1 MLGYPQYL
9 GNVDDV
15 NVHVFYFVFF
25 NNLNID
31 KIMKKLKLI
40 LATIVLLLCCVSSS
54 AHEFEVDGI
63 YYYITDR
70 EKLTVAVTYRGSS
83 SNSYSN
89 EYSGDVVIPQT
100 VTYNNQTYSVT
111 SIGDEGF
118 FYCSRLTSVTIPN
131 SVTSIGESAF
141 YNCRSLTSVTI
152 PNSVTSI
159 GDDAFDGTAWYNNQP
174 DGVVYAGKVAYKY
187 IGTMPSNTNIEL
199 AEGTLGITAQA
210 FYGCSNLTSVTI
222 PNSVT
227 SIGANAFDGTAWYN
241 NQPDGVVYAGKVAY
255 KYKGTMPSNT
265 SIELAEGTLGIAE
278 DAFYNCR
285 SLTSITIPN
294 SVTSIGGGAFSS
306 CDSLTSVHISDI
318 AAWCNIKFNNYL
330 SNPLYYAKH
339 LYMNGKEIT
348 ELKIPDGVTSIG
360 KYVFSN
366 CLSLTSVT
374 IPNSV
379 TSIGYEAFYN
389 CSGLK
394 TMVVGAGVLSIGDFQ
409 STPVKTIWLTNT
421 PPERYTRLEGKINY
435 VANEQYGS
443 MSNKKVYKYL
453 SSMFEVDGVTYVPV
467 NPSERTCDV
476 IDCKY
481 DSTLTDIKINETV
494 SYKNI
499 SMNVKEVMPYAFFGN
514 KYIKNI
520 SLKNNGGIGRE
531 AFESC
536 TALQKATI
544 SNNGVIDSEAFYNCE
559 SLTTATL
566 GDSIKSLGNYAFSSC
581 KLLKEIIIP
590 NAVKTIGEYCFEN
603 CSAMNK
609 AIIGNSVETISNYA
623 FSGCSSLPEL
633 TIPKSISSIGGYAF
647 SGCTGLKKFV
657 IEDRETTLKLGRNDR
672 NPLFADC
679 PLDYV
684 YIGGDISY
692 STSSSYGY
700 SPFYRN
706 TSLREVVITD
716 KETEISANEFYGC
729 TNLQNFT
736 VGDGVTKFG
745 DWAFSGCSS
754 LKKLSFGSQ
763 LKTIGKEA
771 FSDCVAVTEITSKA
785 TTPPTCGSMALD
797 DINKWECTLNI
808 PKGCSAAYQAAEQ
821 WKEFFFITEGEGGEP
836 VEPETPEEKVCATPT
851 ISYENGKLIFNCETQ
866 GAVCKST
873 ITDDDI
879 ASFEANEV
887 QLKVTYNISVYAT
900 KEGYKDSEV
909 AKATLCWI
917 GVEPK
922 SEGLTNTDIA
932 HVKAL
937 PVVVQASNGTITV
950 TGADDGTMVE
960 VYGISGAKL
969 GEAKTTLNT
978 ATISIAQHAD
988 NVVIVKV
995 GNKSIKIAL

>member
-1 MLGYPQYL
+1 M
-9 GNVDDV
+9 V
-15 NVHVFYFVFF
+15 
-25 NNLNID
+25 
-31 KIMKKLKLI
+31 
-40 LATIVLLLCCVSSS
+40 
-54 AHEFEVDGI
+54 
-63 YYYITDR
+63 
-70 EKLTVAVTYRGSS
+70 
-83 SNSYSN
+83 
-89 EYSGDVVIPQT
+89 
-100 VTYNNQTYSVT
+100 
-111 SIGDEGF
+111 
-118 FYCSRLTSVTIPN
+118 
-131 SVTSIGESAF
+131 
-141 YNCRSLTSVTI
+141 
-152 PNSVTSI
+152 
-159 GDDAFDGTAWYNNQP
+159 GT
-174 DGVVYAGKVAYKY
+174 
-187 IGTMPSNTNIEL
+187 
-199 AEGTLGITAQA
+199 
-210 FYGCSNLTSVTI
+210 
-222 PNSVT
+222 
-227 SIGANAFDGTAWYN
+227 
-241 NQPDGVVYAGKVAY
+241 
-255 KYKGTMPSNT
+255 
-265 SIELAEGTLGIAE
+265 
-278 DAFYNCR
+278 
-285 SLTSITIPN
+285 
-294 SVTSIGGGAFSS
+294 
-306 CDSLTSVHISDI
+306 
-318 AAWCNIKFNNYL
+318 
-330 SNPLYYAKH
+330 
-339 LYMNGKEIT
+339 
-348 ELKIPDGVTSIG
+348 
-360 KYVFSN
+360 
-366 CLSLTSVT
+366 
-374 IPNSV
+374 
-379 TSIGYEAFYN
+379 
-389 CSGLK
+389 
-394 TMVVGAGVLSIGDFQ
+394 GVLSIGNNQ

-421 PPERYTRLEGKINY
+421 PPSGYSRLEGEINY

-453 SSMFEVDGVTYVPV
+453 SSMFEVDGITYVPV

-499 SMNVKEVMPYAFFGN
+499 AMKVNAIMPYSFYGN
-514 KYIKNI
+514 KYIKSI
-520 SLKNNGGIGRE
+520 SLNNNGDIGRE

-566 GDSIKSLGNYAFSSC
+566 GDSIKSLGGYAFSGC
-581 KLLKEIIIP
+581 KLLEEIIIP

-609 AIIGNSVETISNYA
+609 AIIGNSVETINKYA
-623 FSGCSSLPEL
+623 FKSCSSLPEL
-633 TIPKSISSIGGYAF
+633 TFPKSTTSIGDYAF

-657 IEDRETTLKLGRNDR
+657 IEDRETTLELGRNGS
-672 NPLFADC
+672 NPLFVDC

-692 STSSSYGY
+692 STSSNYGY

-736 VGDGVTKFG
+736 VGDGVTTFG

-821 WKEFFFITEGEGGEP
+821 WKEFFFITEGEEGEP
-836 VEPETPEEKVCATPT
+836 VVPEKICATPT
-851 ISYENGKLIFNCETQ
+851 ISYENGKLIFNCETE

-879 ASFEANEV
+879 ASYEANEV
-887 QLKVTYNISVYAT
+887 QLNVTYNISVYAT
-900 KEGYKDSEV
+900 KADYKDSEV

-917 GVEPK
+917 DVEPK
-922 SEGLTNTDIA
+922 SEGLTDTDIA
-932 HVKAL
+932 NVKAL
-937 PVVVQASNGTITV
+937 PVVVQANNGTITV
-950 TGADDGTMVE
+950 TGANDGTMVE
-960 VYGISGAKL
+960 VYGISGTKL
-969 GEAKTTLNT
+969 GEAMTTLNT
-978 ATISIAQHAD
+978 ATIHTDAQTGS
-988 NVVIVKV
+988 VVIVKV

>member
-1 MLGYPQYL
+1 
-9 GNVDDV
+9 
-15 NVHVFYFVFF
+15 
-25 NNLNID
+25 
-31 KIMKKLKLI
+31 MKKLKSL
-40 LATIVLLLCCVSSS
+40 LATLAMLLCTISAS
-54 AHEFEVDGI
+54 AHSFEVDGI
-63 YYYITDR
+63 YYNITFR
-70 EKLTVAVTYRGSS
+70 KTVQVTYRGSS

-89 EYSGDVVIPQT
+89 EYSGDVVIPET
-100 VTYNNQTYSVT
+100 VTYESKTYSITSIGEYAFCYCSSLTSVTIPNSVT
-111 SIGDEGF
+111 SIGRSAFYGTAWYNNQPDGLVYAGKVAYKYKGTMPINTSIELAEGTLGIAGGAF
-118 FYCSRLTSVTIPN
+118 ENCPSLTSITIPNSVTSIGEYAFWNCSSLTSVTIPN
-131 SVTSIGESAF
+131 SVTSIGECAF
-141 YNCRSLTSVTI
+141 WNCSSLTSVTI

-159 GDDAFDGTAWYNNQP
+159 GSSAF
-174 DGVVYAGKVAYKY
+174 
-187 IGTMPSNTNIEL
+187 S
-199 AEGTLGITAQA
+199 
-210 FYGCSNLTSVTI
+210 GCS
-222 PNSVT
+222 
-227 SIGANAFDGTAWYN
+227 
-241 NQPDGVVYAGKVAY
+241 
-255 KYKGTMPSNT
+255 
-265 SIELAEGTLGIAE
+265 
-278 DAFYNCR
+278 
-285 SLTSITIPN
+285 SLTSINIPN
-294 SVTSIGGGAFSS
+294 
-306 CDSLTSVHISDI
+306 
-318 AAWCNIKFNNYL
+318 
-330 SNPLYYAKH
+330 
-339 LYMNGKEIT
+339 
-348 ELKIPDGVTSIG
+348 GVTSIG
-360 KYVFSN
+360 SSAFS
-366 CLSLTSVT
+366 
-374 IPNSV
+374 
-379 TSIGYEAFYN
+379 G
-389 CSGLK
+389 CSSLK
-394 TMVVGAGVLSIGDFQ
+394 TMVVGTGVLSIGSGQ
-409 STPVKTIWLTNT
+409 TRPVKTIWLTNT
-421 PPERYTRLEGKINY
+421 PPSGYSNLAGNINY

-453 SSMFEVDGVTYVPV
+453 SSMFEVDGITYVPV

-476 IDCKY
+476 IDCNY

-499 SMNVKEVMPYAFFGN
+499 SMNVKEVMPHAFYGN

-520 SLKNNGGIGRE
+520 SLKNNGGVGIYAFYQCASLQEAIISNNGSIGSE
-531 AFESC
+531 AFASC

-544 SNNGVIDSEAFYNCE
+544 SNKGNIGSEAFYYCTALQNVAISNKGNIGNEAFYYCTALQNAAISNNGNIHGRAFYNCK

-566 GDSIKSLGNYAFSSC
+566 GDSIKSLGDYAFSGC

-590 NAVKTIGEYCFEN
+590 NAVKTIGDYCFEN

-609 AIIGNSVETISNYA
+609 AIIGGSVETINRYA
-623 FSGCSSLPEL
+623 FTGCSSLPEL
-633 TIPKSISSIGGYAF
+633 TIPKSTTSIGNYAF

-657 IEDRETTLKLGRNDR
+657 IEDRETTLKLGSNGS
-672 NPLFADC
+672 NPLFNGC

-692 STSSSYGY
+692 ST

-736 VGDGVTKFG
+736 VGDGVTTFG

-808 PKGCSAAYQAAEQ
+808 PKGCSAAYQDAEQ

-836 VEPETPEEKVCATPT
+836 VDPDTPEEKVCATPT
-851 ISYENGKLIFNCETQ
+851 ISYENGKLIFNCETE

-887 QLKVTYNISVYAT
+887 QLNVTYNISVYAT

-917 GVEPK
+917 DVEPK

-932 HVKAL
+932 NVKAL
-937 PVVVQASNGTITV
+937 PVIVQANNGTITV
-950 TGADDGTMVE
+950 SGADDGTMVE
-960 VYGISGAKL
+960 VYGISGTKL
-969 GEAKTTLNT
+969 GEAKTALNK
-978 ATISIAQHAD
+978 ATIHTDAQTGS
-988 NVVIVKV
+988 VVIVKV
-995 GNKSIKIAL
+995 GNKAIKIKI

>member
-1 MLGYPQYL
+1 
-9 GNVDDV
+9 
-15 NVHVFYFVFF
+15 
-25 NNLNID
+25 
-31 KIMKKLKLI
+31 MKKLKSMLVT
-40 LATIVLLLCCVSSS
+40 LAMLLCCIS
-54 AHEFEVDGI
+54 ASAEDFSVDGI
-63 YYYITDR
+63 YYNITDS
-70 EKLTVAVTYRGSS
+70 EKLTVAVTYRGSYYY
-83 SNSYSN
+83 SYSN
-89 EYSGDVVIPQT
+89 EYTGDVVIPET
-100 VTYNNQTYSVT
+100 VTYESKTYSVT
-111 SIGDEGF
+111 SIGYEA
-118 FYCSRLTSVTIPN
+118 FYNCSSLTSVTIPI
-131 SVTSIGESAF
+131 SVTSIGGSAFDYCYSLTSVHISDIVAWCNIKFSDYNSNPLYYARHLYMNGKEITELVIPDGVTSIANYVF

-152 PNSVTSI
+152 PKGVTSIGGSAFSYCRSLTSIIIPDGVTSI
-159 GDDAFDGTAWYNNQP
+159 GDYAFLN
-174 DGVVYAGKVAYKY
+174 
-187 IGTMPSNTNIEL
+187 
-199 AEGTLGITAQA
+199 
-210 FYGCSNLTSVTI
+210 CS
-222 PNSVT
+222 
-227 SIGANAFDGTAWYN
+227 
-241 NQPDGVVYAGKVAY
+241 
-255 KYKGTMPSNT
+255 
-265 SIELAEGTLGIAE
+265 
-278 DAFYNCR
+278 

-294 SVTSIGGGAFSS
+294 SVTSIGNYAFSS
-306 CDSLTSVHISDI
+306 CS
-318 AAWCNIKFNNYL
+318 
-330 SNPLYYAKH
+330 
-339 LYMNGKEIT
+339 
-348 ELKIPDGVTSIG
+348 
-360 KYVFSN
+360 
-366 CLSLTSVT
+366 
-374 IPNSV
+374 
-379 TSIGYEAFYN
+379 
-389 CSGLK
+389 LK
-394 TMVVGAGVLSIGDFQ
+394 TMVIGTGVLSIGSDQ
-409 STPVKTIWLTNT
+409 SMPVKTIWLTNT
-421 PPERYTRLEGKINY
+421 PPSGYSRLEGEINY

-443 MSNKKVYKYL
+443 MSYKKVYKYL
-453 SSMFEVDGVTYVPV
+453 SSMFEVDGITYVPV

-476 IDCKY
+476 IDCNY

-499 SMNVKEVMPYAFFGN
+499 AMKVNEIMPYTFYVN
-514 KYIKNI
+514 KYIKSI
-520 SLKNNGGIGRE
+520 SLNNNGGIGNY
-531 AFESC
+531 AY
-536 TALQKATI
+536 
-544 SNNGVIDSEAFYNCE
+544 YNCE

-566 GDSIKSLGNYAFSSC
+566 GDSIKSLGNYAFSGC
-581 KLLKEIIIP
+581 KQLKEIIIS
-590 NAVKTIGEYCFEN
+590 NAVKSIEWYCFEN

-609 AIIGNSVETISNYA
+609 AIIGNSVETINQCAFRDCSNLNNIQIGNSVETISIYA

-633 TIPKSISSIGGYAF
+633 TIPKSTTSIAEYAF

-657 IEDRETTLKLGRNDR
+657 IEDRETTLKLGSNYDD
-672 NPLFADC
+672 PLFADC

-692 STSSSYGY
+692 STSSSHGY

-736 VGDGVTKFG
+736 VGDGVTTFG

-851 ISYENGKLIFNCETQ
+851 ISYENGKLIFNCETE

-887 QLKVTYNISVYAT
+887 QLNVTYNISVYAT
-900 KEGYKDSEV
+900 KEGHKDSEV

-917 GVEPK
+917 DVEPK

-932 HVKAL
+932 NVKAL

-950 TGADDGTMVE
+950 SGADDGTMVE
-960 VYGISGAKL
+960 LYGISGTKL
-969 GEAKTTLNT
+969 GEAKTTLNK
-978 ATISIAQHAD
+978 ATIHTDAQTGS
-988 NVVIVKV
+988 VVIVKV
-995 GNKSIKIAL
+995 GNKAIKIKI

>member
-1 MLGYPQYL
+1 
-9 GNVDDV
+9 
-15 NVHVFYFVFF
+15 
-25 NNLNID
+25 
-31 KIMKKLKLI
+31 MKKLKSMLVT
-40 LATIVLLLCCVSSS
+40 LAMLLCAIS
-54 AHEFEVDGI
+54 ASAEDFSVDGI
-63 YYYITDR
+63 YYNIIDS
-70 EKLTVAVTYRGSS
+70 EKLTVEVTYRGSS

-89 EYSGDVVIPQT
+89 EYLGDVVIPET
-100 VTYNNQTYSVT
+100 VTYESKTYS
-111 SIGDEGF
+111 I
-118 FYCSRLTSVTIPN
+118 
-131 SVTSIGESAF
+131 TSIGEYAF
-141 YNCRSLTSVTI
+141 CYCSSLTSVTI

-159 GDDAFDGTAWYNNQP
+159 GRSAFYGTAWYNNQP
-174 DGVVYAGKVAYKY
+174 DG
-187 IGTMPSNTNIEL
+187 L
-199 AEGTLGITAQA
+199 
-210 FYGCSNLTSVTI
+210 
-222 PNSVT
+222 
-227 SIGANAFDGTAWYN
+227 
-241 NQPDGVVYAGKVAY
+241 VYAGKVAY

-265 SIELAEGTLGIAE
+265 SIELAEGTLGIAGG
-278 DAFYNCR
+278 AFENCP

-294 SVTSIGGGAFSS
+294 SVTSIGECAFWNCS
-306 CDSLTSVHISDI
+306 SLTSI
-318 AAWCNIKFNNYL
+318 NIPN
-330 SNPLYYAKH
+330 
-339 LYMNGKEIT
+339 
-348 ELKIPDGVTSIG
+348 GVTSIG
-360 KYVFSN
+360 SSAFS
-366 CLSLTSVT
+366 
-374 IPNSV
+374 
-379 TSIGYEAFYN
+379 G
-389 CSGLK
+389 CSSLK
-394 TMVVGAGVLSIGDFQ
+394 TMVVGTGVLSIGSGQ
-409 STPVKTIWLTNT
+409 TRPVKTIWLTNT
-421 PPERYTRLEGKINY
+421 PPSGYSNLAGNINY

-443 MSNKKVYKYL
+443 ISSKKVYKYL
-453 SSMFEVDGVTYVPV
+453 SSMFEVDGITYVPV

-476 IDCKY
+476 IDCNY

-499 SMNVKEVMPYAFFGN
+499 SMNVKEVMPHAFYGN

-520 SLKNNGGIGRE
+520 SLKNNGGVGIYAFYQCASLQEAIISNNGSIGSE
-531 AFESC
+531 AFASC

-544 SNNGVIDSEAFYNCE
+544 SNKGSIGSEAFASCTALQEATISNNGSIDSKAFYNCE

-566 GDSIKSLGNYAFSSC
+566 GDSIKSLGGYAFSGC
-581 KLLKEIIIP
+581 KQLKEIIIP
-590 NAVKTIGEYCFEN
+590 NAVKSIGGYCFEN

-609 AIIGNSVETISNYA
+609 AIIGNSVETISIYA

-633 TIPKSISSIGGYAF
+633 TIPKSTTSIADYAF

-657 IEDRETTLKLGRNDR
+657 IEDRETTLKLGSNGS
-672 NPLFADC
+672 NPLFKDC

-736 VGDGVTKFG
+736 VGDGVTTFG

-851 ISYENGKLIFNCETQ
+851 ISYENGKLIFNCETE
-866 GAVCKST
+866 GTVCKST

-887 QLKVTYNISVYAT
+887 QLNVTYNISVYAT

-917 GVEPK
+917 DVEPK
-922 SEGLTNTDIA
+922 SEGLTDTDIA
-932 HVKAL
+932 NVKAL
-937 PVVVQASNGTITV
+937 PVVVQANNGTITV
-950 TGADDGTMVE
+950 TGANDGTMVE
-960 VYGISGAKL
+960 LYGISGTKL

-978 ATISIAQHAD
+978 ATIHTDAQAGSI
-988 NVVIVKV
+988 VIVKV
-995 GNKSIKIAL
+995 GNKSIKIKI